1 MMPCSA
7 GLPRIGHRLAATLQ
21 RAQDARTRL
30 AASLH
35 GGARF
40 KGLEKLLGYL
50 HDVAHAFQEDPNCSR
65 LAFLLTRCV
74 ADFETATEATLSG
87 YLAVARDSMRDV
99 MEIENL
105 FLDFVVKPEN
115 IDTWLTGTRTTLKN
129 YFKPVAVRERL
140 HAAGVGRFTDSAYSA
155 DYAAHSEA
163 LHVTPHRYILDQ
175 KGFTTDGWAVDLG
188 FSEIFEHFKR
198 LQIAIARLTDVLSP
212 GPPAWL
218 RTKTCMTYKMPG
230 NALSRRRSCSSSSSR
245 PVMRFSRNKML
256 AERTTTQGRRRFPH
270 PAPLPVHPRHPSDPP
285 CSGADRP
292 ATQPW
297 SHSWSQLVL
306 SSEAGD
312 RGATSA
318 DSKAAARQRWP
329 GCHTPS

>member
-1 MMPCSA
+1 
-7 GLPRIGHRLAATLQ
+7 
-21 RAQDARTRL
+21 
-30 AASLH
+30 LH

-212 GPPAWL
+212 GSSASVVAHKDLHDVQDAWE
-218 RTKTCMTYKMPG
+218 RTQQTQELFLELIQ
-230 NALSRRRSCSSSSSR
+230 ASDE
-245 PVMRFSRNKML
+245 VL
-256 AERTTTQGRRRFPH
+256 AEQDARGEDN
-270 PAPLPVHPRHPSDPP
+270 DP
-285 CSGADRP
+285 GQA
-292 ATQPW
+292 
-297 SHSWSQLVL
+297 
-306 SSEAGD
+306 
-312 RGATSA
+312 
-318 DSKAAARQRWP
+318 
-329 GCHTPS
+329 